1 MGLNGVKSFTK
12 GQWNGRETSGETM
25 ILDDDLVR

>member
-1 MGLNGVKSFTK
+1 MALHGVKSFTK
-12 GQWNGRETSGETM
+12 GQGNERETSGETM